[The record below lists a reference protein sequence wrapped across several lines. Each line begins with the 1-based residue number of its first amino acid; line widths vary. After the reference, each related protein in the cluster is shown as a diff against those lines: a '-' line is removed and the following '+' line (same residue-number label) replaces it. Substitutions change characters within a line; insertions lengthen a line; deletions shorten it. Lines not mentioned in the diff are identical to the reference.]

1 MSEQIRP
8 SLDQLRERFST
19 QFVNA
24 TIELEDQS
32 HLHAGH
38 AGSQGGAGHY
48 RVAIVSDRFIGLST
62 VAKHRLV
69 YDAVR
74 DWMPHRVHALTIL
87 AVEPK
92 MP

>member
-1 MSEQIRP
+1 MSLQHRP
-8 SLDQLRERFST
+8 TLEQLRERFIT
-19 QFVNA
+19 QFANA
-24 TIELEDQS
+24 KIELEDQS

-48 RVAIVSDRFIGLST
+48 RVEIVSDRFTGLTT

-87 AVEPK
+87 AVEP
-92 MP
+92 